1 MNDDCELAQSLA
13 RNLLLPSF
21 VCDVGWF
28 GGNPTLRFSS
38 KNVPNE
44 IWLSMPGGFQIIPS
58 PDLPEMLTPRQR
70 DLLMLES
77 VHGCEV
83 KAVHCGSDSRL
94 EVMFTNETLLV
105 ALDNDDDLYECWQ
118 IRTDP
123 SGLIVASH
131 GGGFAVWPNN

>member
-1 MNDDCELAQSLA
+1 
-13 RNLLLPSF
+13 LLPSF

-28 GGNPTLRFSS
+28 GGNPTLRFSN

-58 PDLPEMLTPRQR
+58 PDLPETRTRRQR

-77 VHGCEV
+77 VYGFEV
-83 KAVHCGSDSRL
+83 KTVHCRSDSRL

-105 ALDNDDDLYECWQ
+105 AHDNDDGIPECWEL
-118 IRTDP
+118 RTDQR
-123 SGLIVASH
+123 GLIVASH
-131 GGGFAVWPNN
+131 GGSFAVWPNS